1 VAHKGARMRDLTLK
15 PEYSSSHALIIGINS
30 YVAAPPLLYAVNDAR
45 AVATTLE
52 SLFSFPPTNITLL
65 LNGDAT
71 RGRILSE
78 YLRFEREGCD
88 RDSRL
93 LVFFAGHGFTKTALS
108 REVGFLVPYDGKND
122 DLSTLIR
129 WEELI
134 LNAELIPC
142 KHVFFVMDA
151 CYGGLAF
158 SRAIPAAGAVR
169 FLKDMLIRNVRQALA
184 AGKADEPVLD
194 GGGSRAGHSI
204 FTGYF
209 LDALDG
215 AAQTP
220 EGLLTA
226 SGVMSYVYKQV
237 SGDIH
242 SRQTPHY
249 GYLSG
254 DGEFI
259 FLAPQLAAIPPS
271 DTKEVDE
278 LISIPSLEVPMEEG
292 APSGPISAVKDYLSD
307 QRYKIRLQ
315 DLVFY
320 NVRRLIVETSKER
333 FAIQG
338 VEFSLEKLTERI
350 QSYED
355 VTKELRQMLTY
366 IAYWGTDDH
375 LAILRRSL
383 ARLIDHIEPESGLST
398 WISLRWYPII
408 LLCYTCGIGAIA
420 NGNYQN
426 LQTIFSTKV
435 TGRRTDQKLAVAVS
449 DAISDIERESI
460 FKKLP
465 GHERYY
471 VARSEYLF
479 KLLQPELDDG
489 LFLGKD
495 YEGLFDRFEVLLA
508 LVSATDR
515 KASGS
520 PRVWGPVG
528 RFGWKYD
535 TDQNPLKDVLKEAE
549 RLKEKWAPF
558 KARLFGADFEFFWQ
572 AATEYSALISRLGW
586 L

>member
-1 VAHKGARMRDLTLK
+1 MRDLTLK

-30 YVAAPPLLYAVNDAR
+30 YVSAPPLLYAINDAR
-45 AVATTLE
+45 AVAANLE
-52 SLFSFPPTNITLL
+52 NRFLFPSTNITLL
-65 LNGDAT
+65 LDGDAT
-71 RGRILSE
+71 RSKILSE

-93 LVFFAGHGFTKTALS
+93 LVFFAGHGFTKTGFS
-108 REVGFLVPYDGKND
+108 REVGFLVPYDGKVD

-129 WEELI
+129 WEELT

-158 SRAIPAAGAVR
+158 SRAISAAGAVR
-169 FLKDMLIRNVRQALA
+169 FLKDMLIRPVRQALT

-194 GGGSRAGHSI
+194 GGSSRAGHSI

-209 LDALDG
+209 LDALEG

-226 SGVMSYVYKQV
+226 SGVMSHVYKQV

-249 GYLSG
+249 GFLSG

-259 FLAPQLAAIPPS
+259 FLAPQLGAIPPS
-271 DTKEVDE
+271 DTKEQDQ
-278 LISIPSLEVPMEEG
+278 LISIPSLEIPMEEG
-292 APSGPISAVKDYLSD
+292 APSGPVKAVKDYLSD
-307 QRYKIRLQ
+307 PRYKIRLQ
-315 DLVFY
+315 DLVFH
-320 NVRRLIVETSKER
+320 NVRKLIVETSRER
-333 FAIQG
+333 FPIQG
-338 VEFSLEKLTERI
+338 VDFSLEKLTERI

-355 VTKELRQMLTY
+355 VTKDLRRLLAY
-366 IAYWGTDDH
+366 IAYWGTEDH
-375 LAILRRSL
+375 RPILGKSL
-383 ARLIDHIEPESGLST
+383 SRVTDHIEPESGLSI

-408 LLCYTCGIGAIA
+408 LLCYTSGIAAIA

-426 LQTIFSTKV
+426 LQTFFSTKV
-435 TGRRTDQKLAVAVS
+435 TGRGADQKLAVAVS
-449 DAISDIERESI
+449 NAISGIERESI
-460 FKKLP
+460 FKRLP

-471 VARSEYLF
+471 AARSEYLF
-479 KLLQPELDDG
+479 KLLQPELDDY

-495 YEGLFDRFEVLLA
+495 YEAVFDRFEVLLA
-508 LVSATDR
+508 LVSATSR
-515 KASGS
+515 KASG

-528 RFGWKYD
+528 RFGWKYS

-549 RLKEKWAPF
+549 QLKEKWEPF
-558 KARLFGADFEFFWQ
+558 KAGLFGADFEFFWQ
-572 AATEYSALISRLGW
+572 AATEYSAAIGKLGW
-586 L
+586 F

>member
-1 VAHKGARMRDLTLK
+1 MRDLTLK

-30 YVAAPPLLYAVNDAR
+30 YVSAPPLLYAINDAR
-45 AVATTLE
+45 AVAANLE
-52 SLFSFPPTNITLL
+52 NRFLFPSTNITLL
-65 LNGDAT
+65 LDGDAT
-71 RGRILSE
+71 RGKILSK
-78 YLRFEREGCD
+78 YLRFAREGCD

-93 LVFFAGHGFTKTALS
+93 LVFFAGHGFTKTGFS
-108 REVGFLVPYDGKND
+108 REVGFLVPYDGKVD

-129 WEELI
+129 WEELT

-158 SRAIPAAGAVR
+158 SRAISAAGAVR
-169 FLKDMLIRNVRQALA
+169 FLKDMLIRPVRQALT

-194 GGGSRAGHSI
+194 GGSSRAGHSI

-209 LDALDG
+209 LDALEG

-226 SGVMSYVYKQV
+226 SGVMSHVYKQV

-249 GYLSG
+249 GFLSG

-259 FLAPQLAAIPPS
+259 FLAPQLGAIPPS
-271 DTKEVDE
+271 DTKEQDQ
-278 LISIPSLEVPMEEG
+278 LISIPSLEIPMEEG
-292 APSGPISAVKDYLSD
+292 APSGPVKAVKDYLSD
-307 QRYKIRLQ
+307 PRYKIRLQ
-315 DLVFY
+315 DLVFH
-320 NVRRLIVETSKER
+320 NVRKLIVETSRER
-333 FAIQG
+333 FPIQG
-338 VEFSLEKLTERI
+338 VDFSLEKLTERI

-355 VTKELRQMLTY
+355 VTKDLRQLLAY
-366 IAYWGTDDH
+366 IAYWGTEDH
-375 LAILRRSL
+375 RPILGKSL
-383 ARLIDHIEPESGLST
+383 SRVTDHIEPESGLSI

-408 LLCYTCGIGAIA
+408 LLCYTSGIAAIA

-435 TGRRTDQKLAVAVS
+435 TGRGADQKLAVAVS
-449 DAISDIERESI
+449 NAISGIERESI
-460 FKKLP
+460 FKRLP

-471 VARSEYLF
+471 AARSEYLF
-479 KLLQPELDDG
+479 KLLQPELDDE

-495 YEGLFDRFEVLLA
+495 YEAVFDRFEVLLA
-508 LVSATDR
+508 LVSATSR
-515 KASGS
+515 KASG

-528 RFGWKYD
+528 RFGWKYS

-549 RLKEKWAPF
+549 QLKEKWEPF
-558 KARLFGADFEFFWQ
+558 KAGLFGIDFEFFWQ
-572 AATEYSALISRLGW
+572 AATEYSAVISQLGW
-586 L
+586 F

>member
-1 VAHKGARMRDLTLK
+1 MRDLTLK
-15 PEYSSSHALIIGINS
+15 PEYSSSHGLIIGINS
-30 YVAAPPLLYAVNDAR
+30 YVSAPPLLYAINDAR

-52 SLFSFPPTNITLL
+52 NCFSFPSTNITLL
-65 LNGDAT
+65 LDGDAT
-71 RGRILSE
+71 RSKILSE

-93 LVFFAGHGFTKTALS
+93 LVFFAGHGFTKTGLS
-108 REVGFLVPYDGKND
+108 REVGFLVPYDGKVD

-129 WEELI
+129 WEELT

-158 SRAIPAAGAVR
+158 SRAISAAGAVR
-169 FLKDMLIRNVRQALA
+169 FLKDMLIRPVRQALT

-194 GGGSRAGHSI
+194 GGSSRAGHSI

-249 GYLSG
+249 GFLSG

-259 FLAPQLAAIPPS
+259 FLAPQLGAIPPS
-271 DTKEVDE
+271 DTKEQDQ
-278 LISIPSLEVPMEEG
+278 LISIPSLEIPMEEG
-292 APSGPISAVKDYLSD
+292 APSGPVKAAKDYLSD
-307 QRYKIRLQ
+307 PRDKIRLQ
-315 DLVFY
+315 DLVFHT
-320 NVRRLIVETSKER
+320 VRKLIVETSRER
-333 FAIQG
+333 FPTQG
-338 VEFSLEKLTERI
+338 VDFSLEKLTERI

-355 VTKELRQMLTY
+355 VTKDLRQLLAC

-375 LAILRRSL
+375 RPILEKSL
-383 ARLIDHIEPESGLST
+383 ARVTDHIEPESGLSI
-398 WISLRWYPII
+398 WIALRWYPII
-408 LLCYTCGIGAIA
+408 LFCYTSGIASIA

-426 LQTIFSTKV
+426 LQTIFSTGV

-449 DAISDIERESI
+449 NAISDIERENI
-460 FKKLP
+460 FKRLP

-471 VARSEYLF
+471 AARSEYLF
-479 KLLQPELDDG
+479 KLLQPELDDE

-495 YEGLFDRFEVLLA
+495 YEALFDRFEVLLA
-508 LVSATDR
+508 LVSATSR
-515 KASGS
+515 KASG
-520 PRVWGPVG
+520 PW
-528 RFGWKYD
+528 
-535 TDQNPLKDVLKEAE
+535 VL
-549 RLKEKWAPF
+549 
-558 KARLFGADFEFFWQ
+558 GAC
-572 AATEYSALISRLGW
+572 R
-586 L
+586 

>member
-1 VAHKGARMRDLTLK
+1 MRDLTLK

-30 YVAAPPLLYAVNDAR
+30 YVSAPPLLYAINDAR
-45 AVATTLE
+45 AVAANLE
-52 SLFSFPPTNITLL
+52 NRFSFPSTNIMLL
-65 LNGDAT
+65 LDGDAT
-71 RGRILSE
+71 RGKILSE

-93 LVFFAGHGFTKTALS
+93 LVFFAGHGFTKTGFS
-108 REVGFLVPYDGKND
+108 REVGFLVPYDGKVD

-129 WEELI
+129 WEELT

-158 SRAIPAAGAVR
+158 SRAISAAGAVR
-169 FLKDMLIRNVRQALA
+169 FLKDMLIRPVRQALT

-194 GGGSRAGHSI
+194 GGSSRAGHSI

-209 LDALDG
+209 LDALEG

-226 SGVMSYVYKQV
+226 SGVMSHVYKQV

-249 GYLSG
+249 GFLSG

-259 FLAPQLAAIPPS
+259 FLAPQLGAIPPS
-271 DTKEVDE
+271 DTKEQDQ
-278 LISIPSLEVPMEEG
+278 LISIPSLEIPMEEG
-292 APSGPISAVKDYLSD
+292 SPSGPVKAVKDYLSD
-307 QRYKIRLQ
+307 PRYKIRLQ
-315 DLVFY
+315 DLVFH
-320 NVRRLIVETSKER
+320 NVRKLIVETSRER
-333 FAIQG
+333 FPIQG
-338 VEFSLEKLTERI
+338 VDFSLEKLTERI

-355 VTKELRQMLTY
+355 VTKDLRRLLAY
-366 IAYWGTDDH
+366 IAYWGTEDH
-375 LAILRRSL
+375 RPILGKSL
-383 ARLIDHIEPESGLST
+383 SRVTDHIEPESGLSI

-408 LLCYTCGIGAIA
+408 LLCYTSGIAAIA
-420 NGNYQN
+420 NENYHN

-435 TGRRTDQKLAVAVS
+435 TGRGGDQKLAVAVS
-449 DAISDIERESI
+449 NAIIGIERESI
-460 FKKLP
+460 FKRLP

-471 VARSEYLF
+471 AARSEYLF
-479 KLLQPELDDG
+479 KLLQPELDDE

-495 YEGLFDRFEVLLA
+495 YEAVFDRFEVLLA
-508 LVSATDR
+508 LVSATSR
-515 KASGS
+515 KASG

-528 RFGWKYD
+528 RFGWKYS

-549 RLKEKWAPF
+549 QLKEKWEPF
-558 KARLFGADFEFFWQ
+558 KAGLFGIDFEFFWQ
-572 AATEYSALISRLGW
+572 AATEYSAVISQLGW
-586 L
+586 I